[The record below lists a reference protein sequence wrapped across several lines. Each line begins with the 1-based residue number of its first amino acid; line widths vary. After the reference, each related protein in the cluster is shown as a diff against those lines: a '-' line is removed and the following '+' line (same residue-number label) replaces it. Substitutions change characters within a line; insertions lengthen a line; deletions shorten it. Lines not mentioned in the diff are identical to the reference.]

1 MRCDGIFVVSPCS
14 ACTCVG
20 KLTVQGMH
28 SGGDVRK

>member
-1 MRCDGIFVVSPCS
+1 MRCDGIFVVSPRV
-14 ACTCVG
+14 ACAYVG